1 MFPGRRTAAPGQ
13 EVVLSSPLVQERQA
27 VELTNTQA
35 TRLLEHWLGGR
46 VACKSIVP
54 LEGGICSSVFR
65 LQFDRPPYWA
75 VVKLRR
81 DPSDDPLPRERVCLD
96 YLRRH
101 TSVPCPEV
109 YLQDSSCRVIPYP
122 FLLLERLPGVN
133 FESAQLQ
140 PAERIT
146 IERELAEALLDLHS
160 HTRDTFGDFGEGP
173 GESEWVNVFMPRL
186 EDIRR
191 DMDDFLPAEI
201 LAEVDRSLPF
211 AEAALREQ
219 GTPTL
224 VHNDVWAGNI
234 MVEQRR
240 DGWHLSGLLD
250 PVGLRYADVE
260 MELAYLQAFDTVGQT
275 FFDEYT
281 SPRPLRPGYEF
292 RRLFYW
298 LHTYM
303 LHVWLGFGV
312 EFHDRIASTAKQAMS
327 LAPKSSKGGRK

>member
-1 MFPGRRTAAPGQ
+1 M
-13 EVVLSSPLVQERQA
+13 SSPLVQQRQA
-27 VELTNTQA
+27 VELNNTQA
-35 TRLLEHWLGGR
+35 TLLLGHWLGSR
-46 VACKSIVP
+46 VAYKGIVP
-54 LEGGICSSVFR
+54 LEGGMCSSVFR
-65 LQFDRPPYWA
+65 LQFDRPPYCA

-81 DPSDDPLPRERVCLD
+81 DPSDDPLPRERVRLD

-101 TSVPCPEV
+101 TSVPCPEA
-109 YLQDSSCRVIPYP
+109 YLQDSSCRIVPYP

-160 HTRDTFGDFGEGP
+160 HTRDTFGDLDEEP
-173 GESEWVNVFMPRL
+173 GESEWVNIFMPML
-186 EDIRR
+186 TDIRR

-201 LAEVDRSLPF
+201 LDVVDHALPF
-211 AEAALREQ
+211 AKVALREQ

-240 DGWHLSGLLD
+240 DGWHLTGLLD

-260 MELAYLQAFDTVGQT
+260 MELAYLQAFDTVGQP
-275 FFDEYT
+275 FFDVYT
-281 SPRPLRPGYEF
+281 SQRPLRPGYEL

-312 EFHDRIASTAKQAMS
+312 EFHDRIASTAKQVMS
-327 LAPKSSKGGRK
+327 LVSKSSKGGRE

>member
-1 MFPGRRTAAPGQ
+1 MSDPLEQEGQ
-13 EVVLSSPLVQERQA
+13 GVEFTNAQA
-27 VELTNTQA
+27 MA
-35 TRLLEHWLGGR
+35 LLEHWLGRR
-46 VACKSIVP
+46 VACTDPVP

-65 LQFDRPPYWA
+65 LQFDQPPQWA

-96 YLRRH
+96 YLRKR
-101 TSVPCPEV
+101 TSVPCPEAC
-109 YLQDSSCRVIPYP
+109 LQDSSCRVIPYP

-133 FESAQLQ
+133 LKSAQLE
-140 PAERIT
+140 PDERT
-146 IERELAEALLDLHS
+146 TVERELAEALLDLHS
-160 HTRDTFGDFGEGP
+160 HSRDTFGDFGHEP
-173 GESEWVNVFMPRL
+173 GEIEWVNVFMPRL
-186 EDIRR
+186 TDIRR
-191 DMDDFLPAEI
+191 DMDDFLPGEI
-201 LAEVDRSLPF
+201 LAAVDRALPF
-211 AEAALREQ
+211 AERALREQ

-234 MVEQRR
+234 IVEQRR

-260 MELAYLQAFDTVGQT
+260 TELAYLQAFDTVGQT
-275 FFDEYT
+275 FFDVYA
-281 SPRPLRPGYEF
+281 SRRPLRPGYEL

-312 EFHDRIASTAKQAMS
+312 EFHDRIASAAAQVIALTRS
-327 LAPKSSKGGRK
+327 R